1 MHCRRMLTMHH
12 HKLGGAVGPRSSTVG
27 PGTGGPVVSG
37 RRRIAS
43 RSLSESLLSSLPTVT
58 CVHRASHMSPP
69 ALRWAHVRVLINHG
83 VTAPCT
89 ITVFLGKCNTHAY
102 GGWREICHATTY
114 TDTMAPKFRKASST
128 RFAVRQLTSTLIS
141 GHFS

>member
-1 MHCRRMLTMHH
+1 
-12 HKLGGAVGPRSSTVG
+12 
-27 PGTGGPVVSG
+27 
-37 RRRIAS
+37 
-43 RSLSESLLSSLPTVT
+43 
-58 CVHRASHMSPP
+58 MSQGYP
-69 ALRWAHVRVLINHG
+69 H
-83 VTAPCT
+83 TAPHPQARTRPCYNHSRCMGT
-89 ITVFLGKCNTHAY
+89 HTAYRITVFLGKCNSHAY